1 MLNGRTFLNIFIIKF
16 NEMNDFNLRK
26 YLAENKLLKEEKFE
40 MIGSDVDE
48 LLDAVS
54 LVNGKNIAKLKPLD
68 TTGNQI
74 ADDKFSIEVELDNSE
89 FIQKI
94 NSFLEENGFQIK
106 LYKTK

>member
-16 NEMNDFNLRK
+16 NEMENFDLRK
-26 YLAENKLLKEEKFE
+26 YLAENKLLNENKFE

-74 ADDKFSIEVELDNSE
+74 ADNKFSIEVELDNSE

>member
-74 ADDKFSIEVELDNSE
+74 ADNKFSIEVELDNSE